1 MTAPLTEL
9 TKTTE
14 RIKWMPEHTLAWKGL
29 QQAMASYPI
38 LRQPDS
44 GKEYFVDTDASN
56 VGLGAALLQ
65 RGENGILHPVAYAS
79 RKLTPVEQT
88 YSTREQEAL
97 AIIFAIEKFDCYLA
111 GRRFTVVTD
120 HRSLSWLMTQPMVK
134 GRLSQLGL

>member
-14 RIKWMPEHTLAWKGL
+14 RIKWTEEHTLAWKAL

-38 LRQPDS
+38 LRQPES

-56 VGLGAALLQ
+56 IGLGAALLQ
-65 RGENGILHPVAYAS
+65 RGENGILHPAAYAS

-97 AIIFAIEKFDCYLA
+97 AIIFAIDREVRL
-111 GRRFTVVTD
+111 
-120 HRSLSWLMTQPMVK
+120 LSS
-134 GRLSQLGL
+134 R